1 MGRIY
6 GSTFFNTSNRDRGIK
21 KIQLQSDQTCLVFL
35 EERTWLISKWQKGTL
50 KVSSVPVQ
58 FAKYKF
64 CLSIPELHR
73 KLQPP
78 SAQRG
83 KSGHPTTAFR
93 PRRKV
98 TDLSGLL
105 SHTKYFF
112 LKNLP
117 CAKSGSCAPQTSGAD
132 LPFMQENIAKRDQAP
147 AKQLLS
153 SLFLLP
159 TDSVSPPSLAPRWDC
174 VSRL

>member
-6 GSTFFNTSNRDRGIK
+6 SSTFFNTSNRDRGIK

-112 LKNLP
+112 FKNLP

-132 LPFMQENIAKRDQAP
+132 LPFMQENILQNEIKPQQSSFSLPFSFFRLTLSLPP
-147 AKQLLS
+147 AWLLAG
-153 SLFLLP
+153 
-159 TDSVSPPSLAPRWDC
+159 TV
-174 VSRL
+174 